1 MDALIRTVGVIV
13 IALFM
18 FAIPVLCTLS
28 FALAWD
34 GFIKVILLC
43 ACMLELVCVASCVDD
58 MGERREE

>member
-1 MDALIRTVGVIV
+1 MYDWIRTVGVIV

-34 GFIKVILLC
+34 GFIKVILVC
-43 ACMLELVCVASCVDD
+43 ACLVELVGVASCVDD
-58 MGERREE
+58 MGEDERR